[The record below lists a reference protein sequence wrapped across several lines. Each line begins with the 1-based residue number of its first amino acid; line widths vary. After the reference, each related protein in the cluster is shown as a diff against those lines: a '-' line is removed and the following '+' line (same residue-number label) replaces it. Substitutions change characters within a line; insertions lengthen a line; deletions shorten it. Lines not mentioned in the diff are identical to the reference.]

1 VLNPS
6 LASPCHKDTS
16 RPPAF
21 RAVGHCELVTTPR
34 GAIAGLGGLLK
45 LIFGTDNRSPLGVH
59 CFGDIASEVLG
70 LGQVVIP
77 LGGTNCS

>member
-1 VLNPS
+1 MPQ
-6 LASPCHKDTS
+6 
-16 RPPAF
+16 
-21 RAVGHCELVTTPR
+21 GHLTATGIPR
-34 GAIAGLGGLLK
+34 GGLLK